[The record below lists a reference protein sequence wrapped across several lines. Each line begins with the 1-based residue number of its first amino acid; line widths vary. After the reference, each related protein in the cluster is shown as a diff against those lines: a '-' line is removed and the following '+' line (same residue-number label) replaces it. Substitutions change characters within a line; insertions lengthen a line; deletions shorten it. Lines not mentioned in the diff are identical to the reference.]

1 MKLAILFS
9 GQGSQFTDM
18 GLDFY
23 QESPIFKD
31 CVDKLVRLQILKLLQ
46 YLLTMEINFL
56 KQNIFNLQ

>member
-31 CVDKLVRLQILKLLQ
+31 CVDKASEIADFNFKCLSKYLQ
-46 YLLTMEINFL
+46 
-56 KQNIFNLQ
+56 